1 MAGILGLVDGE
12 AGAGRE
18 VTFDPAALPGAD
30 LYRLMI
36 GAIVP
41 RPIAWVSTV
50 DPYGVRN
57 LAPFSYFMGVSAEP
71 PVIAFAVTNRPGPL
85 KKDTLRNIR
94 ASREFVVNFV
104 TEALAEAMNLTAG
117 DYAPEVDE
125 FALAGL
131 TAVPGE
137 LVAAPRVAES
147 PVQWE
152 CRLFQEIVISEKPVG
167 STLVL
172 GEVVRM
178 HIDDAVRDEK
188 GRIDPAKLQAIG
200 RMGGNGYTRTRDRF
214 DMIRPKA

>member
-1 MAGILGLVDGE
+1 
-12 AGAGRE
+12 
-18 VTFDPAALPGAD
+18 VTVDPAALAGAE

-50 DPYGVRN
+50 DPAGVRN

-71 PVIAFAVTNRPGPL
+71 PVIAFAVTSRPGPL
-85 KKDTLRNIR
+85 QKDTLRNIR
-94 ASREFVVNFV
+94 SSKEFVVNFV
-104 TEALAEAMNLTAG
+104 TEALAEAMNLTSG
-117 DYAPEVDE
+117 EYAPEVDE

-131 TAVPGE
+131 TALPGE
-137 LVAAPRVAES
+137 LVQAPRVAES

-152 CRLFQEIVISEKPVG
+152 CRLLQEIVVSEKPAG
-167 STLVL
+167 ATLVL

-178 HIDDAVRDEK
+178 HVDDAVRDAK
-188 GRIDPAKLQAIG
+188 GRIDPERYRAIG
-200 RMGGNGYTRTRDRF
+200 RMGGSGYTRTRDRF